1 MKETIT
7 QGMTAPDHTF
17 NTPWKQG
24 ISLSGLAKERRTY
37 LIFLRYMGCPLCQMK
52 ISRLKNDWERFN
64 GADLNVV
71 VVLQSE
77 PENITSMVSEDEI
90 PFHIACDPDETFFH
104 LYGVTPGSIFRYA
117 TPSVIKKAMQAKKM
131 GFSHGKSEGKEM
143 QLPAVFL
150 IDRDMKVKYA
160 YYGKNVGDVPE
171 NDELLAAAGGK

>member
-1 MKETIT
+1 MKETIAV
-7 QGMTAPDHTF
+7 GMTAPDFTF
-17 NTPWKQG
+17 HTPWKQNVH
-24 ISLSGLAKERRTY
+24 LSDVAKQRRTY

-52 ISRLKNDWERFN
+52 ISELKKDWERFDD
-64 GADLNVV
+64 ADLNMV

-77 PENITSMVSEDEI
+77 PENITALTSEDEI
-90 PFHIACDPDETFFH
+90 PFLIACDPDETLFR

-131 GFSHGKSEGKEM
+131 GFAHGKSEGKEL

-150 IDRDMKVKYA
+150 IGKDMKVQYA

-171 NDELLAAAGGK
+171 NDELLATAAGV